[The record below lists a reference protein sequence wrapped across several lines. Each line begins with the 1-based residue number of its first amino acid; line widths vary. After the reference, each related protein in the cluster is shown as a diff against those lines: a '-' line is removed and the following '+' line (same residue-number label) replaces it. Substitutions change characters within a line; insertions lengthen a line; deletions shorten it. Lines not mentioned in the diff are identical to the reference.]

1 MAYFL
6 LATKSE
12 THNVMNPTRDRT
24 LTIPLPGL
32 DTAENGFLT
41 NRFGESY
48 LHAVNRDAF
57 NKIGSQAVFQQQLP
71 DNLWEEDRLHII
83 IGTDS
88 GLLIRHVQAHG
99 VPPGSRFLFVE
110 LTEIIELVKQR
121 LGDLPAEPR
130 ITLASPES
138 WQQAAQD
145 ADIDTYVYL
154 DRLQLLKSVG
164 ATDAY
169 LPTYRDLHAS
179 VEGDLK
185 AWIWALRSQLA
196 SSSFIQCQLDNL
208 AENRLPATCLKGGFG
223 GHSAVLLAGGPSLD
237 DILPWVRQ
245 HRENLL
251 VVAVSRIARRL
262 LEEDIQPDIVCTIDP
277 TRLSFD
283 VSREMLNFDPERVLL
298 VNAYHAYPPLLSQWR
313 GDSLF
318 LGPAF
323 PWPAEAQDDNLPVT
337 GPTVS
342 NTAIALLMEMGVAR
356 IIFAGL
362 DLCSRPDGSRY
373 AAGSNESQAGHSL
386 GMVGLRVPTN
396 AGGMSDTSEDFMQS
410 IHDIGRQAADAR
422 ERGIRLI
429 NPSPHAARIAGIEYI
444 PLAEVELPSAPRN
457 ARQQITARLPASD
470 RQARLDHYRK
480 TERELLRVENQLR
493 KIRALSLDALRY
505 NDGLFGRNGM
515 AQSFKYKHKM
525 DKVEKRL
532 NRDFPQLS
540 ALVKRF
546 GIRQFLRILRTDE
559 REWSDEEV
567 EETGRTYYQSYH
579 DGADRLLELIGN
591 ALSRLRSRIAEEDQ
605 PADLDALARQ
615 WRADGAPGRGRV
627 WRHRHPQAA
636 LSEQAQAL
644 LDQLD
649 TEFDAC
655 LSEQDTPHMARCRQQ
670 AGLENVPSKAALLF
684 RQGDQEGLRN
694 LAEALGQI
702 DSAEARELRH
712 FVLGQLAESEGRD
725 DDALQAYQQIG
736 EGPLL
741 EDALSRISSL
751 CLARDDLDN
760 ARLAFDCLSQIS
772 PGYLPQYAELMRIT
786 GRMDEA
792 AELYARYLEQVPEDL
807 STMLRLG
814 RLYQENGVI
823 DGACWAFDYVLE
835 RDPDNR
841 AARSL
846 RAALPTEARA

>member
-1 MAYFL
+1 M
-6 LATKSE
+6 T
-12 THNVMNPTRDRT
+12 T
-24 LTIPLPGL
+24 PLPGL
-32 DTAENGFLT
+32 DSTESGFLT

-48 LHAVNRDAF
+48 LHAINRDAF

-71 DNLWEEDRLHII
+71 DNLWQEDRLHII

-88 GLLIRHVQAHG
+88 GLLIRHIQNRG
-99 VPPGSRFLFVE
+99 VPPGSRFLF
-110 LTEIIELVKQR
+110 IELAEVIEQVKQR
-121 LGDLPAEPR
+121 LSDLPAEPR
-130 ITLASPES
+130 ITLTAPEF

-145 ADIDTYVYL
+145 TDIDTYVYL
-154 DRLQLLKSVG
+154 DRVQLLKSVG

-169 LPTYRDLHAS
+169 LPTYRDLHTS

-185 AWIWALRSQLA
+185 GWIWALRSQLA

-208 AENRLPATCLKGGFG
+208 AENRHPATCLKGGFD
-223 GHSAVLLAGGPSLD
+223 GHTAVLLAGGPSLD

-245 HRENLL
+245 HRDDLL
-251 VVAVSRIARRL
+251 LVAVSRIARRL

-283 VSREMLNFDPERVLL
+283 VSREMLNFDPQRVLL
-298 VNAYHAYPPLLSQWR
+298 VNAYHTYPPLLSQWR

-323 PWPAEAQDDNLPVT
+323 PWSTETQDDNLPVT

-342 NTAIALLMEMGVAR
+342 NTAIALLMEMGVAQ

-362 DLCSRPDGSRY
+362 DLCTRPDGSRY
-373 AAGSNESQAGHSL
+373 AAGSNESRAGHSL

-410 IHDIGRQAADAR
+410 IHDIGRQAASAR
-422 ERGIRLI
+422 KQGIRLI
-429 NPSPHAARIAGIEYI
+429 NPSPHAACIAGIEYT
-444 PLAEVELPSAPRN
+444 PLQEIDLPPAPQSIR
-457 ARQQITARLPASD
+457 RQITALLPASD
-470 RQARLDHYRK
+470 RQARLGHYRQI
-480 TERELLRVENQLR
+480 ERELRRIENQLR
-493 KIRALSLDALRY
+493 KIRTLSLNALRY
-505 NDGLFGRNGM
+505 NDGLFGRNGI
-515 AQSFKYKHKM
+515 AQNFKYKHKM
-525 DKVEKRL
+525 DKVEKHL
-532 NRDFPQLS
+532 NHDFPQLS
-540 ALVKRF
+540 ELVKRF

-567 EETGRTYYQSYH
+567 EATGRTYYESYH
-579 DGADRLLELIGN
+579 DGTDRLLELIKG
-591 ALSRLRSRIAEEDQ
+591 ALARLRSRIAEEDERV
-605 PADLDALARQ
+605 DLDALAGQ
-615 WRADGAPGRGRV
+615 WRADESPGRGRV
-627 WRHRHPQAA
+627 WRHHHPQSI
-636 LSEQAQAL
+636 LTEQAQTT
-644 LDQLD
+644 LDQLGA
-649 TEFDAC
+649 EFDTR
-655 LSEQDTPHMARCRQQ
+655 LNEQDTPHMARCRQQ
-670 AGLENVPSKAALLF
+670 AGLENVPSKTALLF
-684 RQGDQEGLRN
+684 RQGDHEGLRN
-694 LAEALGQI
+694 LADALGQI
-702 DSAEARELRH
+702 DNPEASELHH
-712 FVLGQLAESEGRD
+712 FVLGQLAESEGRN

-751 CLARDDLDN
+751 CLARDDFDN

-792 AELYARYLEQVPEDL
+792 VELYARYLEQVPEDL

-823 DGACWAFDYVLE
+823 DGARWAFNYVLE

-846 RAALPTEARA
+846 HTALPTECQA

>member
-1 MAYFL
+1 M
-6 LATKSE
+6 
-12 THNVMNPTRDRT
+12 
-24 LTIPLPGL
+24 TIPLPGL
-32 DTAENGFLT
+32 DSPESSFLT
-41 NRFGESY
+41 NRFGETY

-71 DNLWEEDRLHII
+71 DNLWQEDRLHII

-88 GLLIRHVQAHG
+88 GLLIRHIQNRG
-99 VPPGSRFLFVE
+99 VPPGSRFLF
-110 LTEIIELVKQR
+110 IELAEVIEPVKQR
-121 LGDLPAEPR
+121 ISDLPAEPR
-130 ITLASPES
+130 ITLSTPES

-154 DRLQLLKSVG
+154 DQIQLLKSVG

-169 LPTYRDLHAS
+169 LPTYRDLHTS

-185 AWIWALRSQLA
+185 GWIWALRSQLA

-208 AENRLPATCLKGGFG
+208 AENRLPATCLKGGFS
-223 GHSAVLLAGGPSLD
+223 GHTAVLLAGGPSLD

-245 HRENLL
+245 HRDDLL

-262 LEEDIQPDIVCTIDP
+262 LEDGVQPDIVCTIDP

-283 VSREMLNFDPERVLL
+283 VSREMLNFDPQQVLL
-298 VNAYHAYPPLLSQWR
+298 VNAYHTYPPLLSQWR

-323 PWPAEAQDDNLPVT
+323 PWSAETQDNNLPVT

-342 NTAIALLMEMGVAR
+342 NTAIALLMEMGVGQ

-362 DLCSRPDGSRY
+362 DLCTRADGTRY

-410 IHDIGRQAADAR
+410 IHDIGRQAASAR
-422 ERGIRLI
+422 EQGIRLI
-429 NPSPHAARIAGIEYI
+429 NPSPHAARITGIEYLLLEEI
-444 PLAEVELPSAPRN
+444 DLPPAPQNIR
-457 ARQQITARLPASD
+457 RQITALLPASD
-470 RQARLDHYRK
+470 RQARLDHYQQS
-480 TERELLRVENQLR
+480 ERELQRVENQLR

-515 AQSFKYKHKM
+515 AQNFKYKHKM

-540 ALVKRF
+540 ELVKRF

-567 EETGRTYYQSYH
+567 EATGRTYYESYH
-579 DGADRLLELIGN
+579 DGADRLLELIKG
-591 ALSRLRSRIAEEDQ
+591 ALARLHSRIAEEDESV
-605 PADLDALARQ
+605 DLDALASQ
-615 WRADGAPGRGRV
+615 WHTDEAPGRGRV
-627 WRHRHPQAA
+627 WRHHHPQAT
-636 LSEQAQAL
+636 LTEQGQAT
-644 LDQLD
+644 LDQLV
-649 TEFDAC
+649 TEFNARI
-655 LSEQDTPHMARCRQQ
+655 SEQDTPHMARCRQQ
-670 AGLENVPSKAALLF
+670 AGLENVASKAALLF
-684 RQGDQEGLRN
+684 RQGDHEGLHN
-694 LAEALGQI
+694 LAGALGQL
-702 DSAEARELRH
+702 DSHEATELHH
-712 FVLGQLAESEGRD
+712 FVLGQLAESKGRD

-751 CLARDDLDN
+751 CLAHDDFDN

-792 AELYARYLEQVPEDL
+792 VELYARYLEQVPEDL

-823 DGACWAFDYVLE
+823 DGARWAFDYVLE
-835 RDPDNR
+835 HDPDNR
-841 AARSL
+841 AAHSL
-846 RAALPTEARA
+846 RAALPTECPA

>member
-1 MAYFL
+1 M
-6 LATKSE
+6 
-12 THNVMNPTRDRT
+12 
-24 LTIPLPGL
+24 TISLPGL
-32 DTAENGFLT
+32 EAAESSFLT

-71 DNLWEEDRLHII
+71 DNLWQKDRLHII

-88 GLLIRHVQAHG
+88 GLLIRHIHAHG
-99 VPPGSRFLFVE
+99 VPPGSRFLFIE
-110 LTEIIELVKQR
+110 LAEVIELVKQR
-121 LGDLPAEPR
+121 LSDLPAEPR
-130 ITLASPES
+130 ITLVPPEA

-145 ADIDTYVYL
+145 ADIETYVYL
-154 DRLQLLKSVG
+154 DQIQLLKSVG

-169 LPTYRDLHAS
+169 LPTYRDLHTA

-185 AWIWALRSQLA
+185 GWIWALRSQLA

-208 AENRLPATCLKGGFG
+208 AENRLPATCLRGGFK

-237 DILPWVRQ
+237 DILPWVRE
-245 HRENLL
+245 HRDALL

-262 LEEDIQPDIVCTIDP
+262 LAEDVQPDIVCTIDP

-283 VSREMLNFDPERVLL
+283 VSREMLEFDPQRVLL
-298 VNAYHAYPPLLSQWR
+298 VNAYHTYPPLLSQWR
-313 GDSLF
+313 GDSLY

-323 PWPAEAQDDNLPVT
+323 PWPVEGQDDNLPVT

-362 DLCSRPDGSRY
+362 DLCTRPDGTRY
-373 AAGSNESQAGHSL
+373 AAGSNESQAGHAL
-386 GMVGLRVPTN
+386 GAIGLRVPTN

-410 IHDIGRQAADAR
+410 IHDIGRQAAAAR
-422 ERGIRLI
+422 EQGIRLI
-429 NPSPHAARIAGIEYI
+429 NPSPHAARIEGIEYL
-444 PLAEVELPSAPRN
+444 PLQEIELPPAPQDVR
-457 ARQQITARLPASD
+457 RQIRARLPVSD
-470 RQARLDHYRK
+470 RQARLEHYRQS
-480 TERELLRVENQLR
+480 ERELRRVENQLR
-493 KIRALSLDALRY
+493 KIRALSQDALRY

-515 AQSFKYKHKM
+515 TQSFKYKHKM

-532 NRDFPQLS
+532 NREFPQLGE
-540 ALVKRF
+540 LVKRF

-567 EETGRTYYQSYH
+567 EQTGRIYYQSYH
-579 DGADRLLELIGN
+579 DGADRLLGLIRD
-591 ALSRLRSRIAEEDQ
+591 ALARLRSRIAEEDE
-605 PADLDALARQ
+605 PVDLDALAAQ
-615 WRADGAPGRGRV
+615 WRADEAPGRGRV
-627 WRHRHPQAA
+627 WRHHHPQATLTA
-636 LSEQAQAL
+636 RAQAT
-644 LDQLD
+644 LDQLAA
-649 TEFDAC
+649 EFDAR
-655 LSEQDTPHMARCRQQ
+655 LNEQDTPHMARCRQQ

-684 RQGDQEGLRN
+684 RQGDHEGLRN
-694 LAEALGQI
+694 LAEALARL
-702 DSAEARELRH
+702 DSAEAAELRH

-741 EDALSRISSL
+741 EDALGRISSL

-814 RLYQENGVI
+814 RLYQESGVI
-823 DGACWAFDYVLE
+823 DGARWAFDHVLE

-846 RAALPTEARA
+846 RAALPTECQA

>member
-1 MAYFL
+1 M
-6 LATKSE
+6 
-12 THNVMNPTRDRT
+12 
-24 LTIPLPGL
+24 TISLPGL
-32 DTAENGFLT
+32 DAAESGFLT

-71 DNLWEEDRLHII
+71 DNLWREDCLHII

-88 GLLIRHVQAHG
+88 GLLIRHIQAHG
-99 VPPGSRFLFVE
+99 VPPGSRFLFIE
-110 LTEIIELVKQR
+110 LAEVIKLVKQR
-121 LGDLPAEPR
+121 LNDLPAEPR
-130 ITLASPES
+130 ITLTTPES

-154 DRLQLLKSVG
+154 DQTQLLKSVG

-169 LPTYRDLHAS
+169 LPTYRDLHTS

-223 GHSAVLLAGGPSLD
+223 GHTAVLLAGGPSLD

-245 HRENLL
+245 HRDNLL

-262 LEEDIQPDIVCTIDP
+262 LEEGIQPDIVCTIDP

-283 VSREMLNFDPERVLL
+283 VSREMLNFDPQQVLL
-298 VNAYHAYPPLLSQWR
+298 VNAYHTYPPLLSQWR

-323 PWPAEAQDDNLPVT
+323 PWSAEAQDDNLPVT

-362 DLCSRPDGSRY
+362 DLCTRPDGTRY
-373 AAGSNESQAGHSL
+373 ATGSNESQAGHSL

-410 IHDIGRQAADAR
+410 IHDIGRQAAAAR
-422 ERGIRLI
+422 EQNIRLI
-429 NPSPHAARIAGIEYI
+429 NPSPHAARIEGIEYL
-444 PLAEVELPSAPRN
+444 PLQAIDLPPAPQAVR
-457 ARQQITARLPASD
+457 RQITARLPAND
-470 RQARLDHYRK
+470 WQARLNHYRK
-480 TERELLRVENQLR
+480 TERELLRIENQLR

-525 DKVEKRL
+525 DKVEKHL

-540 ALVKRF
+540 KLVKRF

-567 EETGRTYYQSYH
+567 EETGRTYYESYH
-579 DGADRLLELIGN
+579 DGADRLLGLIKD
-591 ALSRLRSRIAEEDQ
+591 ALDRLRLRIAEEDE
-605 PADLDALARQ
+605 PIDLDTLASQ
-615 WRADGAPGRGRV
+615 WRADEAPGRGRV
-627 WRHRHPQAA
+627 WRHHHPQAT
-636 LSEQAQAL
+636 LTTRAQAI
-644 LDQLD
+644 LDQLVA
-649 TEFDAC
+649 EFDARIN
-655 LSEQDTPHMARCRQQ
+655 EQDTPHMARCRQQ

-684 RQGDQEGLRN
+684 RQGDHEGLRN
-694 LAEALGQI
+694 LADALNQLDSHEAT
-702 DSAEARELRH
+702 ELHH

-736 EGPLL
+736 EAPLL

-751 CLARDDLDN
+751 CLARDDFDN

-792 AELYARYLEQVPEDL
+792 AELYARYLEQIPEDL

-814 RLYQENGVI
+814 RLYQESGII
-823 DGACWAFDYVLE
+823 DGARWAFEHVLE

-846 RAALPTEARA
+846 RAALPTECQA